1 MIETSSHD
9 HHHHHHHHHHAP
21 HPYAEP
27 SSPRPLLPST
37 PEEEEDGSAKKEEDE
52 EEAELATLPSRLD
65 RLIAFLDSY
74 FGSVELLKSSA
85 KETHPEAATETSATA
100 TSAQSAAEPT
110 GAPEEEAVAQ
120 IDASEPAEK
129 SEQEAV
135 KIEAAAAEER
145 ANEIERERKH
155 PRAPVIRVKLDEH
168 FADVDI
174 ESLVRFFFFFELSF
188 SKEELTTTFLRCQ
201 VVVSDYVPLQR
212 RVESVVQIAMAIVTP
227 LASIGDLGTGKK
239 GGLSL
244 LEHQDKKV
252 KEVEA

>member
-1 MIETSSHD
+1 MTETSSHD
-9 HHHHHHHHHHAP
+9 HHHHHHAP

-37 PEEEEDGSAKKEEDE
+37 PEEEDDGSAKKEEDE

-85 KETHPEAATETSATA
+85 KTAPTEAATETSAPA
-100 TSAQSAAEPT
+100 TSAQSAAGPT
-110 GAPEEEAVAQ
+110 GAPEKEAVAQ

-168 FADVDI
+168 FADVNI
-174 ESLVRFFFFFELSF
+174 ESLVRFFSFEPDGSQGEADDVPAMPGGRFGLCPS
-188 SKEELTTTFLRCQ
+188 STASRIGCTDRDGDRDSPREYRRPRGREEGWI
-201 VVVSDYVPLQR
+201 VVARAPRQEGQGGR
-212 RVESVVQIAMAIVTP
+212 GVTN
-227 LASIGDLGTGKK
+227 
-239 GGLSL
+239 
-244 LEHQDKKV
+244 
-252 KEVEA
+252 